1 MPNPCKTVLE
11 KETSQLSRDSSAG
24 HCSWCEVHTFR
35 LALSL
40 CVQLFGDVYGST
52 HAGEES
58 FECLRERVALCCIS
72 SVLFLGFFF
81 PLCSLVKL
89 YWQKKSEV
97 KTVLF
102 ILFLS

>member
-1 MPNPCKTVLE
+1 M
-11 KETSQLSRDSSAG
+11 
-24 HCSWCEVHTFR
+24 
-35 LALSL
+35 
-40 CVQLFGDVYGST
+40 QLFGEVYGST